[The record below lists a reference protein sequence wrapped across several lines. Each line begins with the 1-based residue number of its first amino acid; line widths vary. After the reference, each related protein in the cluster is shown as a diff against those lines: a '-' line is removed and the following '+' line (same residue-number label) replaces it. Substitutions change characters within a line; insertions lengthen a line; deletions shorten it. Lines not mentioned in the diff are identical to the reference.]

1 MGNLNCCSRGF
12 RLKDTRRVFP
22 LGSENSAA
30 HHEQQA
36 RKISIW
42 KNNRVY
48 PVDEPIEAPVEDITE
63 ELSCEDFLEEEI
75 PSSVKVDLEAIR
87 NRTCS
92 RVTYTLT
99 RTPTDEKVPPEDL
112 PQEFPRDGEN
122 EETTSNASVASLVN
136 EDDWIMESIC
146 GSSCEDKDSPDYFA
160 DVEDSERGSNNPHL
174 STKSLVLRSRDSTE
188 DIKGDEEQEGEMKT
202 NTTGESTEVAAPVPD
217 HTNEDEET
225 EETPTN
231 FVTDIWEGISPWT
244 SEFLEFSKY
253 WET

>member
-1 MGNLNCCSRGF
+1 MGNLNCCSR
-12 RLKDTRRVFP
+12 
-22 LGSENSAA
+22 
-30 HHEQQA
+30 
-36 RKISIW
+36 
-42 KNNRVY
+42 
-48 PVDEPIEAPVEDITE
+48 APVEDITE

-75 PSSVKVDLEAIR
+75 PSSVK
-87 NRTCS
+87 
-92 RVTYTLT
+92 
-99 RTPTDEKVPPEDL
+99 
-112 PQEFPRDGEN
+112 
-122 EETTSNASVASLVN
+122 
-136 EDDWIMESIC
+136 
-146 GSSCEDKDSPDYFA
+146 
-160 DVEDSERGSNNPHL
+160 L